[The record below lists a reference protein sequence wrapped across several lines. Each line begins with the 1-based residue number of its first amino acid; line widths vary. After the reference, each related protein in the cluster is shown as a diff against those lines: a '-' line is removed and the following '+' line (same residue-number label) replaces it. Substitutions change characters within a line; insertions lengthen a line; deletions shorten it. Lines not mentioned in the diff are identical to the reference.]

1 MRPLARLMP
10 AACLA
15 LAAVLGWLVFGFVNL
30 TPRVDQ
36 RFFFAPDSPA
46 QRENQA
52 LARKFL
58 NQQLLAVTAHAPDI
72 RSKAYRERIDRLTRR
87 LDAVPDV
94 LNVTS
99 LTRGPDDLED
109 ALTGPMWRR
118 LLVLED
124 VSATNLVL
132 TVDAGDTPQLI
143 GAVMAVLRDADRPD
157 FRLSLAG
164 VPYVI
169 DTIGRN
175 LRADFRN
182 FSLAAILVFGVLML
196 ALFRSWA
203 VLLGSL
209 TACAVAAFGT
219 LLAQQLLGGRIGLLT
234 ANLVTI
240 AFVLTQSHI
249 VFLTNNWLGL
259 RKGPMAATGRGH
271 GPLPQASAQRVLA
284 ALRQTLTASAW
295 CMVAA
300 VLGFVSL
307 LFVDAQPLRELGYGG
322 TLATLCAIAAAYLVY
337 PWFLLWSR
345 PAGATKGVAADAART
360 WRWLALPR
368 PGVAAGVVALAL
380 ATGIGAAWIDSDPSL
395 FEYFDRKSEVYRSLA
410 AVDPHG
416 GSSPLSIAVR
426 RKDGK
431 RLDNDDS
438 YERMWRLQRA
448 LQRDPDVGSVV
459 SLPVLM
465 AQAEREPLAKLLP
478 WNWILDLLSRPRFER
493 VARSFVTDDRLQGLY
508 LLRMTEAARDER
520 RTRIIRRLEN
530 AVEDNGFEVVA
541 VGGIYA
547 LQGRLSD
554 LVARSL
560 VEGLAGLLAAVALI
574 AYVVTRSVAAAL
586 AMLACIATVPAVSL
600 GLFGLLRIPLDIIAT
615 PGVNVAVGVAVD
627 SMIHLG
633 AAWRRARGAG
643 SAREIVAQAQRE
655 QARGI
660 LAFSAVVIAGF
671 CIFAASSFPPT
682 QRFGLAV
689 ILGAGTAGAMALW
702 IFPALLARIRGV

>member
-1 MRPLARLMP
+1 MGPLPRLMP
-10 AACLA
+10 AVCLA
-15 LAAVLGWLVFGFVNL
+15 LTAVLAWLVLGFVDL

-72 RSKAYRERIDRLTRR
+72 RSKAYRERIERLTQR
-87 LDAVPDV
+87 LDALPDV

-99 LTRGPDDLED
+99 LTQGPDDLED
-109 ALTGPMWRR
+109 ALSGPMWRR
-118 LLVLED
+118 LLLLEG

-132 TVDAGDTPQLI
+132 TVDAGDTPALI
-143 GAVMAVLRDADRPD
+143 DAVMKVLRDSERPG

-164 VPYVI
+164 VPYVV
-169 DTIGRN
+169 DSIGRN
-175 LRADFRN
+175 LREDFRN
-182 FSLAAILVFGVLML
+182 FSLAAILVFGALML

-209 TACAVAAFGT
+209 TACAAAALGT
-219 LLAQQLLGGRIGLLT
+219 LLVQQLLGGRIGLLT

-259 RKGPMAATGRGH
+259 RV
-271 GPLPQASAQRVLA
+271 QDSAQRVRIALGKTLA
-284 ALRQTLTASAW
+284 ASAW

-307 LFVDAQPLRELGYGG
+307 LFVEAQPLRELGYGG

-337 PWFLLWSR
+337 PWFLLWTG
-345 PAGATKGVAADAART
+345 PAAASKSVAAEAAPTGGMPRFGIAVGILV
-360 WRWLALPR
+360 LAL
-368 PGVAAGVVALAL
+368 G
-380 ATGIGAAWIDSDPSL
+380 TGAGAAWIDSDPSL
-395 FEYFDRKSEVYRSLA
+395 FEYFDEDSEVYRSLA

-416 GSSPLSIAVR
+416 GSSPMSIAVR
-426 RKDGK
+426 RKDGA
-431 RLDNDDS
+431 RLDTDDS

-448 LQRDPDVGSVV
+448 LQKDPAVGSVV

-493 VARSFVTDDRLQGLY
+493 VARSFVTDDRLQGLF
-508 LLRMTEAARDER
+508 LLRMTEGTREER
-520 RTRIIRRLEN
+520 RTRIIERLTR
-530 AVEDNGFEVVA
+530 AIEDNGFEVVA
-541 VGGIYA
+541 VGGTYA

-560 VEGLAGLLAAVALI
+560 VEGLVGLLVAVGLI
-574 AYVVTRSVAAAL
+574 GWAVTRSTRAAL
-586 AMLACIATVPAVSL
+586 AMLACVAAVPTVSL
-600 GLFGLLRIPLDIIAT
+600 GLFGVFRVPLDIIAT

-633 AAWRRARGAG
+633 AAWRRAQGPGPPRKAVLT
-643 SAREIVAQAQRE
+643 ARRE

-689 ILGAGTAGAMALW
+689 ILGAATAGGMALW
-702 IFPALLARIRGV
+702 VFPALLARVRTR

>member
-1 MRPLARLMP
+1 MGPLPRLMP
-10 AACLA
+10 AACVA
-15 LAAVLGWLVFGFVNL
+15 IAVLLGWLVFAFVDL
-30 TPRVDQ
+30 TPHVDQ
-36 RFFFAPDSPA
+36 RFFFAPDSEV
-46 QRENQA
+46 QRENRE
-52 LARKFL
+52 LARKFH

-72 RSKAYRERIDRLTRR
+72 RSEAYRERIDRLTRR

-99 LTRGPDDLED
+99 LTRGPDDLEE

-118 LLVLED
+118 LLLLEG

-132 TVDAGDTPQLI
+132 TVDAGDTSRLV
-143 GAVMAVLRDADRPD
+143 GAVMEVLREAERPD
-157 FRLSLAG
+157 FQLSLAG

-169 DTIGRN
+169 DSIGQN

-182 FSLAAILVFGVLML
+182 FSAAAIVVFGVLML
-196 ALFRSWA
+196 VLFRSWA

-209 TACAVAAFGT
+209 VACIAAALGT
-219 LLAQQLLGGRIGLLT
+219 LLVQQLLGGRIGLLT

-249 VFLTNNWLGL
+249 VFLTNNWRQLQEHQ
-259 RKGPMAATGRGH
+259 GP
-271 GPLPQASAQRVLA
+271 QRVRV
-284 ALRQTLTASAW
+284 ALKRTLTASSW

-307 LFVDAQPLRELGYGG
+307 LYVDAQPLRELGYGG
-322 TLATLCAIAAAYLVY
+322 TIATICAIAAAYLIY

-345 PAGATKGVAADAART
+345 PVAAEAAPT
-360 WRWLALPR
+360 AAKSRWLTLPR
-368 PGVAAGVVALAL
+368 FGVAAGILGAAL
-380 ATGIGAAWIDSDPSL
+380 ATGVGAAWIDSDPSL
-395 FEYFDRKSEVYRSLA
+395 FEYFNERSEVYRSLA

-416 GSSPLSIAVR
+416 GSSPMSIAVR
-426 RKDGK
+426 RQDGA
-431 RLDNDDS
+431 RLDTEDS
-438 YERMWRLQRA
+438 YQRMWRLQRA
-448 LQRDPDVGSVV
+448 LQKDPAVGSVV

-493 VARSFVTDDRLQGLY
+493 VAKSFVTDDRLQGLY
-508 LLRMTEAARDER
+508 LLRMTEGTREER
-520 RTRIIRRLEN
+520 RTRIIERLTQT
-530 AVEDNGFEVVA
+530 VEDSGFEVVA
-541 VGGIYA
+541 VGGTYA

-560 VEGLAGLLAAVALI
+560 VEGLVGLLVAVAVI
-574 AYVVTRSVAAAL
+574 AFAVTRSAAAAV

-600 GLFGLLRIPLDIIAT
+600 GLFGLFRIPLDIIAT

-633 AAWRRARGAG
+633 AAWRRAQGAG
-643 SAREIVAQAQRE
+643 SVREALVRAQRE

-660 LAFSAVVIAGF
+660 IAFSVVVIAGF

-689 ILGAGTAGAMALW
+689 ILGAATAGAMALW
-702 IFPALLARIRGV
+702 VFPALLTRVRAGRGV

>member
-1 MRPLARLMP
+1 MGPLARLMP
-10 AACLA
+10 AACVAFAIL
-15 LAAVLGWLVFGFVNL
+15 LGWAVFAFVDL
-30 TPRVDQ
+30 TPHVDQ
-36 RFFFAPDSPA
+36 RFFFAPDSDI
-46 QRENQA
+46 QREAEALNQ
-52 LARKFL
+52 KFK

-72 RSKAYRERIDRLTRR
+72 RSQGYRERIDRLTQR
-87 LDAVPDV
+87 LDAVPGV

-99 LTRGPDDLED
+99 LTRGPDDLEE

-118 LLVLED
+118 LLLLED

-132 TVDAGDTPQLI
+132 TVDAGDTSRLV
-143 GAVMAVLRDADRPD
+143 GAVMEVLREAEHPD

-169 DTIGRN
+169 DSIGQN

-182 FSLAAILVFGVLML
+182 FSAAAIVVFGVLML
-196 ALFRSWA
+196 LLFRSWA

-209 TACAVAAFGT
+209 VACVAAALGT
-219 LLAQQLLGGRIGLLT
+219 LLVQHLLGGRIGLLT

-249 VFLTNNWLGL
+249 VFLTNNWRQLQEHQ
-259 RKGPMAATGRGH
+259 GP
-271 GPLPQASAQRVLA
+271 QRIRA
-284 ALRQTLTASAW
+284 ALKRTLIASSW

-307 LFVDAQPLRELGYGG
+307 LYVDAQPLRELGYGG
-322 TLATLCAIAAAYLVY
+322 TIATVCAIGAAYLLY

-345 PAGATKGVAADAART
+345 PAAAGAPAGKKA
-360 WRWLALPR
+360 RWLGLPR
-368 PGVAAGVVALAL
+368 FGVAAGILGAAL

-395 FEYFDRKSEVYRSLA
+395 FEYFNERSEVYRSLA

-416 GSSPLSIAVR
+416 GSSPMSIAVR
-426 RKDGK
+426 RQDGA
-431 RLDNDDS
+431 RLDTDDS
-438 YERMWRLQRA
+438 YQRMWRLQRE
-448 LQRDPDVGSVV
+448 LQKDPAVGSVV

-493 VARSFVTDDRLQGLY
+493 VAKSFVTDDRLQGLY
-508 LLRMTEAARDER
+508 LLRMTEGTREQR
-520 RTRIIRRLEN
+520 RTKIIERLTRT
-530 AVEDNGFEVVA
+530 VEASGFDVVA
-541 VGGIYA
+541 IGGTYA

-560 VEGLAGLLAAVALI
+560 VEGLAGLLVAVAAI
-574 AYVVTRSVAAAL
+574 AFAVTRSVAAAV

-600 GLFGLLRIPLDIIAT
+600 GLFGLFRIPLDIIAT

-633 AAWRRARGAG
+633 AAWRRAQGAG
-643 SAREIVAQAQRE
+643 SVRDALARAQRE

-689 ILGAGTAGAMALW
+689 ILGAATAGAMALW
-702 IFPALLARIRGV
+702 VFPALLTRVRATRGV

>member
-1 MRPLARLMP
+1 MHPLARLMP
-10 AACLA
+10 AACIA
-15 LAAVLGWLVFGFVNL
+15 LAALLAWLVFSVVDL
-30 TPRVDQ
+30 TPHVDQ
-36 RFFFAPDSPA
+36 RFFFAPDSPV
-46 QRENQA
+46 QRENQEF
-52 LARKFL
+52 ARKFL

-72 RSKAYRERIDRLTRR
+72 RSDAYRARVDRLTQR
-87 LDAVPDV
+87 LDAVPGV

-99 LTRGPDDLED
+99 LTRGPDDLEE

-118 LLVLED
+118 LLLLED

-132 TVDAGDTPQLI
+132 TVDAGDTSALV
-143 GAVMAVLRDADRPD
+143 GSVTEVLREAERPD

-169 DTIGRN
+169 DSIGQN

-182 FSLAAILVFGVLML
+182 FSVAAIGVFGVLML
-196 ALFRSWA
+196 VLFRSWA

-209 TACAVAAFGT
+209 VACIAAALGT
-219 LLAQQLLGGRIGLLT
+219 LLVQQLLGGRIGLLT

-249 VFLTNNWLGL
+249 VFLTNNWRQLQGQ
-259 RKGPMAATGRGH
+259 H
-271 GPLPQASAQRVLA
+271 GPQRVRA
-284 ALRQTLTASAW
+284 ALKRTLTASSW

-307 LFVDAQPLRELGYGG
+307 LYVDAQPLRELGYGG
-322 TLATLCAIAAAYLVY
+322 TIATVCAIAAAYLLY
-337 PWFLLWSR
+337 PWFLLWSK
-345 PAGATKGVAADAART
+345 PIAFTAAKS
-360 WRWLALPR
+360 RWLVLPR
-368 PGVAAGVVALAL
+368 FGVAAGILGAAL
-380 ATGIGAAWIDSDPSL
+380 ATGIGALWIDSDPSL
-395 FEYFDRKSEVYRSLA
+395 FEYFNEESEVYESLA

-416 GSSPLSIAVR
+416 GSSPMSIAVR
-426 RKDGK
+426 RQDGA
-431 RLDNDDS
+431 RLDTEDS
-438 YERMWRLQRA
+438 YQRMWRLQRA
-448 LQRDPDVGSVV
+448 LQKDPAVGSVV

-508 LLRMTEAARDER
+508 LLRMTEGTREER
-520 RTRIIRRLEN
+520 RTKIIERLRGT
-530 AVEDNGFEVVA
+530 VEDSGFEVVA
-541 VGGIYA
+541 VGGTYA

-560 VEGLAGLLAAVALI
+560 VEGLVGLLVAVAVI
-574 AYVVTRSVAAAL
+574 AFAVTRSAAAAV

-600 GLFGLLRIPLDIIAT
+600 GLFGLFRIPLDIIAT

-633 AAWRRARGAG
+633 AAWRRAQGA
-643 SAREIVAQAQRE
+643 SSVRDALVRAQRE

-689 ILGAGTAGAMALW
+689 ILGAATAGAMTLW
-702 IFPALLARIRGV
+702 VFPALLTRVRAGRGV